1 MVAPGGLFGAIETGV
16 VARHMAEAFAE
27 QTKRNLLSGLAPDGR
42 PMPTRLDGRPRGVR
56 TGQLAN
62 SLTYRLVG
70 SGFRIVAT
78 GARAAQ
84 GAVARVFYGMY
95 KQRAI
100 GRDWKA
106 EAVVVTQAVWRQP
119 LIAESLKNLLRVLLK
134 PKA

>member
-62 SLTYRLVG
+62 SITFRLVG
-70 SGFRIVAT
+70 SGFRVVAT
-78 GARAAQ
+78 GVRAAQ
-84 GAVARVFYGMY
+84 GAVLRVFYGMY
-95 KQRAI
+95 KQHAI
-100 GRDWKA
+100 GRDPKA
-106 EAVVVTQAVWRQP
+106 DAVTVTRAIWDQP
-119 LIAESLKNLLRVLLK
+119 LIQKALESLLRVLLK
-134 PKA
+134 PQA